1 MAISETDVLING
13 KVDWKG
19 RPATKNKHG
28 GMHAAMFVLGGF
40 FGFILLN
47 SKYYLEK
54 QRKFFSLGINAV
66 ENLEYWYSNC
76 FVFIS
81 PLTDLG
87 NILKRCGRVI

>member
-1 MAISETDVLING
+1 MAISVILRYILFYYVFLETDVLING

-54 QRKFFSLGINAV
+54 
-66 ENLEYWYSNC
+66 
-76 FVFIS
+76 
-81 PLTDLG
+81 
-87 NILKRCGRVI
+87 

>member
-1 MAISETDVLING
+1 MCFCSPCLVNYVYLFPLFFSTYQETDVLIIG

-47 SKYYLEK
+47 SKYCLEK
-54 QRKFFSLGINAV
+54 
-66 ENLEYWYSNC
+66 
-76 FVFIS
+76 
-81 PLTDLG
+81 
-87 NILKRCGRVI
+87 